1 MADALNGL
9 ALLVGDPAGS
19 LQRGGLVRLH
29 VPDWL
34 PALTNAGR
42 ALVTIGAVALF
53 WIFTAW
59 PNGATLITFAAIVLT
74 LMSPRADEAY
84 IAALGLTVGC
94 VISAIAAATIE
105 FAVLPALHAESFSAF
120 AVAIGLYLVP
130 VGVLMARS
138 RLPGLFAAM
147 ATNFLPILA
156 PTNQMSYDTAQFYNQ
171 AVAIVVGAGVGA
183 MSFRLMPP
191 LSPAFRTRR
200 LLMLTLR
207 DLCRLAL
214 SRRQRDWEDY
224 AYARLAVMPEQ
235 ATPLQRAQLLA
246 ALSVGI
252 EITRVRPLAHRLDLG
267 ANLEMAL
274 ASLARADSTNAT
286 AGLVSLDAAL
296 AERAITEPEASYG
309 RGSIL
314 TLTEALT
321 QHASYFDTGA
331 GF

>member
-1 MADALNGL
+1 
-9 ALLVGDPAGS
+9 
-19 LQRGGLVRLH
+19 
-29 VPDWL
+29 
-34 PALTNAGR
+34 
-42 ALVTIGAVALF
+42 
-53 WIFTAW
+53 
-59 PNGATLITFAAIVLT
+59 
-74 LMSPRADEAY
+74 
-84 IAALGLTVGC
+84 
-94 VISAIAAATIE
+94 
-105 FAVLPALHAESFSAF
+105 
-120 AVAIGLYLVP
+120 
-130 VGVLMARS
+130 
-138 RLPGLFAAM
+138 M

-171 AVAIVVGAGVGA
+171 VVAIVVGAGVGA

-200 LLMLTLR
+200 LLTLTLR
-207 DLCRLAL
+207 DLRRLAL

-252 EITRVRPLAHRLDLG
+252 GITRVRPLAHRLDLG
-267 ANLEMAL
+267 ANLEIAL